1 MPRADVQVTFVASWL
16 AYGVTETRAQVD
28 GSAIRAAASRAIELW
43 PDDPDDE
50 PSSGWTS
57 STIAS
62 SLPGEPG
69 TSSPPLRRP

>member
-28 GSAIRAAASRAIELW
+28 GSAIRAAASRAIELS

-50 PSSGWTS
+50 PSS
-57 STIAS
+57 
-62 SLPGEPG
+62 
-69 TSSPPLRRP
+69 